1 MFRDLFLWV
10 YKPSFLRMV
19 FVFYTLLI
27 NCIETIL
34 CKLHTFLTVLK
45 AIIYSM
51 DFIIKLLYSL
61 FFAAISFILFMKYNK
76 AFSIKPKLLIIL
88 LLNLILL
95 FCLNTIYTSI
105 SNKLFYILLMF
116 SLSVVILNIMK
127 NFINIENNAVL
138 KNNDRFRNNYTN
150 VKNIFFIKVIPIIIF
165 FYQLLLI

>member
-1 MFRDLFLWV
+1 
-10 YKPSFLRMV
+10 
-19 FVFYTLLI
+19 
-27 NCIETIL
+27 
-34 CKLHTFLTVLK
+34 
-45 AIIYSM
+45 M

-127 NFINIENNAVL
+127 NFINMENNAVL
-138 KNNDRFRNNYTN
+138 KNNDRFRNNYKN
-150 VKNIFFIKVIPIIIF
+150 VKNMFFIKVIPIIIF
-165 FYQLLLI
+165 FYQLLLIWVPSISAKMLHN

>member
-1 MFRDLFLWV
+1 
-10 YKPSFLRMV
+10 
-19 FVFYTLLI
+19 
-27 NCIETIL
+27 
-34 CKLHTFLTVLK
+34 
-45 AIIYSM
+45 M

-127 NFINIENNAVL
+127 NFINMENNAVL
-138 KNNDRFRNNYTN
+138 KNNDRFRNNYKN

-165 FYQLLLI
+165 FYQLLLIWVPSISAKMLHN

>member
-1 MFRDLFLWV
+1 
-10 YKPSFLRMV
+10 
-19 FVFYTLLI
+19 
-27 NCIETIL
+27 
-34 CKLHTFLTVLK
+34 
-45 AIIYSM
+45 M

-61 FFAAISFILFMKYNK
+61 FFAAISFILFMKYNN

-95 FCLNTIYTSI
+95 FYLNTIYTSI

-127 NFINIENNAVL
+127 NFISIENNAVL
-138 KNNDRFRNNYTN
+138 KNNDRFRNSYKN

-165 FYQLLLI
+165 FYQLLLIWVPSISAKCCVININPLRY

>member
-1 MFRDLFLWV
+1 
-10 YKPSFLRMV
+10 
-19 FVFYTLLI
+19 
-27 NCIETIL
+27 
-34 CKLHTFLTVLK
+34 
-45 AIIYSM
+45 M

-138 KNNDRFRNNYTN
+138 KNNDRFRNNYKN

-165 FYQLLLI
+165 FYQLLLIWVPSISAKMLHN